1 MPDFGDFQGVR
12 RTSREG
18 LVKMGVQSLLQPVM
32 VTPTSAGDRP
42 CSWRVMTNPEHGQGE
57 LGTDPN
63 KAEPRTEYVEGICI
77 LFIVFGCTGSSLQC
91 TGFSLWRL
99 LFLQCVGALVV
110 TTRLWSS
117 GSGVMAHVA
126 R

>member
-12 RTSREG
+12 RTSGEG
-18 LVKMGVQSLLQPVM
+18 LVKMGVQSLLQPVT

-63 KAEPRTEYVEGICI
+63 KAEPRTEYVEGR
-77 LFIVFGCTGSSLQC
+77 TSKTRQSLNIEHSQRQRC
-91 TGFSLWRL
+91 KLRS
-99 LFLQCVGALVV
+99 
-110 TTRLWSS
+110 
-117 GSGVMAHVA
+117 
-126 R
+126 